1 MSLLQTTR
9 ILALTLIPLMI
20 TGCVRGKIDPNPT
33 LTALHLK
40 KSEDYKKRPGW
51 QAFERLATDDCRVYK
66 SGGKSLFKWGG
77 ITCDTNGAIK
87 YINETPNVISV
98 FYAAYHEYG
107 GYEMGGF
114 SSFDNTKRLPEEV
127 TGMFANLAK
136 ELNNPE
142 KANAIYADYESDRW
156 SMGLNEISE
165 SDFKKHISSFAA
177 KQQEFTSQYQQVR
190 NDNQQRYKAE
200 YEAAEK
206 QKRERN
212 IASERPINLVLWSN
226 PTPAQRRILDALG
239 TIKFTIREDGIAYA
253 NGRRF
258 IGINGLEY
266 FKNSL
271 DLSLA
276 SCSDVGAYIGESSI
290 SISCANGLAQDI
302 VEWGKTA
309 NNHSISD
316 AAWSAAAV
324 DSSINFNVIKYEIS
338 FSHWVGM
345 ARVYAS
351 RGL

>member
-20 TGCVRGKIDPNPT
+20 TGCVRGQIDPNPT

-40 KSEDYKKRPGW
+40 KSEEYKKRPGW
-51 QAFERLATDDCRVYK
+51 QAFEKLATDDCRVYK

-77 ITCDTNGAIK
+77 TNCDASGAIK
-87 YINETPNVISV
+87 HINETPNVIPV

-107 GYEMGGF
+107 GYEMGAI
-114 SSFDNTKRLPEEV
+114 SSFDNTKRLPEEA
-127 TGMFANLAK
+127 TGMLANLAK
-136 ELNNPE
+136 ELNDPKKVNT
-142 KANAIYADYESDRW
+142 IYADYVSDRW

-165 SDFKKHISSFAA
+165 SDFKTHISSFAA
-177 KQQEFTSQYQQVR
+177 KQQEFMSQYQQAQ
-190 NDNQQRYKAE
+190 NDNQQRYNDE
-200 YEAAEK
+200 HEAAEK
-206 QKRERN
+206 QKREQN
-212 IASERPINLVLWSN
+212 IASERPINLVLWDN
-226 PTPAQRRILDALG
+226 PTSAQRRVTDAIG
-239 TIKFTIREDGIAYA
+239 TIKFTIRNDGWSYA

-258 IGINGLEY
+258 IGVSGLEY
-266 FKNSL
+266 FRNSL
-271 DLSLA
+271 DMSLA

-290 SISCANGLAQDI
+290 AMSCANGLAQDI

-338 FSHWVGM
+338 FSHWAGM